1 MRPDNPY
8 RLPRTVLPAR
18 YDLTLEPDLASSTFT
33 GTVTIGVEVVE
44 PTTTIVLNAIELD
57 IDAASVRLVGRDQEA
72 AVSADAA
79 TERITLDLPD
89 ELPHG
94 PAEIRLDFRG
104 VLNDQLRGFYRST
117 YTDDAGTERVLATT
131 QFESTNAR
139 RAFPCFD
146 EPDLKAVFGVSLVV
160 DEDLA
165 AVSCGPEIDSTA
177 LGDGRR
183 RVTFADT
190 MLMSTYL
197 VAFIVGDL
205 EATDPVDVNGVPV
218 RVVHVPGKAHL
229 TEFAL
234 TTGVDALRWL
244 IDYYGIDYPG
254 TKLDLVAVPDFAF
267 GAMENLGCVTFRETL
282 LLVDPARATQNE
294 LSRIADVISHEL
306 AHMWFGDLVTMGWWE
321 GIWLKEAFATFM
333 EVMTVDALFPEW
345 RRWDQFGRERSA
357 AFDIDALPSTRPV
370 EYPVV
375 SPADAEGMYDVL
387 TYEKGAAVVRMME
400 QYLTPERFAAGVHHY
415 LTKFSYANTRT
426 TDLWDALEESSGDPV
441 RSIMDSWIFQA
452 GYPVLEV
459 DASADGLVL
468 RQRRFGYVPADDPTT
483 WSVPVILRAR
493 VAGETVERRVLVSE
507 ADAHVDLGGRPE
519 WAVVNA
525 GAHGFYRVAYS
536 VELLRSLRGQAQ
548 EVLTAAERYAL
559 VDDTWASV
567 LAGLT
572 DAASFLELAEGFS
585 HEEDL
590 GVWQVLTDGLRGLD
604 RILDGEARE
613 ALQGRVATQTMA
625 ALDIVGH
632 EPADGEPPLTRELR
646 GLLLRTAANLGEHRP
661 AIDRG
666 RSLLAAYLSDE
677 EAVDPDLAAAAVAI
691 VAAHGDEQDYEAFL
705 ARHRSPST
713 PQEEQRFLY
722 ALAGFEDEAL
732 MERTL
737 QLSLD
742 GVRNQSGPFVVLLAL
757 GNRARGAQ
765 AWRFVRENWDK
776 MADRFPT
783 NLVPRL
789 LGGVR
794 TFVEPA
800 LAADVEAFL
809 SEHPVP
815 QGTLTVAQHLDRM
828 RVNVSL
834 AEREAEPLG
843 EALRGESAAQGWTG
857 PDRLGDGPRP

>member
-8 RLPRTVLPAR
+8 RLPRTVLPTR
-18 YDLTLEPDLASSTFT
+18 YDLTLEPDLESSTFT
-33 GTVTIGVEVVE
+33 GTVSIAVDVVE
-44 PTTTIVLNAIELD
+44 PTSAVVLNAIELD
-57 IDAASVRLVGRDQEA
+57 IDAAWVVLDGRDHEA
-72 AVSADAA
+72 SVSADTA
-79 TERITLDLPD
+79 TERITLEVGT
-89 ELPHG
+89 ELPAG
-94 PAEIRLDFRG
+94 PSEIGLDFRG

-117 YTDDAGTERVLATT
+117 YTDDSGTERVLATT

-146 EPDLKAVFGVSLVV
+146 EPDLKGVFGVSLVV
-160 DEDLA
+160 DEHLA
-165 AVSCGPEIDSTA
+165 AISCGPETDSTA

-205 EATDPVDVNGVPV
+205 EATEPVAVDGVPV

-229 TEFAL
+229 ADFAL

-244 IDYYGIDYPG
+244 TDYYGIAYPG

-282 LLVDPARATQNE
+282 LLVDPDRATQNE

-306 AHMWFGDLVTMGWWE
+306 AHMWFGDLVTMTWWE

-345 RRWDQFGRERSA
+345 RRWDQFGAERSA
-357 AFDIDALPSTRPV
+357 AFDIDALSSTRPV

-400 QYLTPERFAAGVHHY
+400 QYLTPEQFAAGVHHY
-415 LTKFSYANTRT
+415 LTKFSYGNTRT
-426 TDLWDALEESSGDPV
+426 TDLWDALEESSGEPV
-441 RSIMDSWIFQA
+441 RSTMDSWIFQA
-452 GYPVLEV
+452 GYPVVEV
-459 DASADGLVL
+459 DTSDTGLVL
-468 RQRRFGYVPADDPTT
+468 RQRRFVYVPADDPTT
-483 WSVPVILRAR
+483 WSIPVILRAR
-493 VAGETVERRVLVSE
+493 VGSETVERRVLVSE
-507 ADAHVDLGGRPE
+507 ADAAVELGGRPD

-536 VELLRSLRGQAQ
+536 VELLRTLRGQAQ
-548 EVLTAAERYAL
+548 EVLTAAERHAL

-572 DAASFLELAEGFS
+572 DAASFLELADGFG

-604 RILDGEARE
+604 RILGSEARA
-613 ALQGRVATQTMA
+613 ALQHRVATLTTA

-632 EPADGEPPLTRELR
+632 EPADGEAPLTRELR
-646 GLLLRTAANLGEHRP
+646 GLLLRTAANVGEHEP
-661 AIDRG
+661 SIQRG
-666 RSLLAAYLSDE
+666 RELLSAYLADE
-677 EAVDPDLAAAAVAI
+677 QAVDPDLAAAAVAI
-691 VAAHGDEQDYEAFL
+691 VAAHGDEQDYESYL

-722 ALAGFEDEAL
+722 ALAGFDDEAL
-732 MERTL
+732 MDRTL
-737 QLSLD
+737 RLSLD
-742 GVRNQSGPFVVLLAL
+742 EVRNQSGPFVVLLAL
-757 GNRARGAQ
+757 GNRARGPQ
-765 AWRFVRENWDK
+765 AWRFVRQNWEK
-776 MADRFPT
+776 MVERFPS

-794 TFVEPA
+794 TFVDPT

-828 RVNVSL
+828 RVNVAL
-834 AEREAEPLG
+834 AQREAEPLAAALLG
-843 EALRGESAAQGWTG
+843 EATSSTG
-857 PDRLGDGPRP
+857 NDDRLGQGRTS